1 MENNKK
7 PIGIVTDE
15 AADLTREIIEKE
27 EIRIISLN
35 VHWPEIEEIPGE
47 NIFQKIR
54 EIEKRGY
61 KSFAKTSQPSPKDF
75 LDVFKKQLESFEKII
90 CLTVTSKH
98 SGTYNSGCQAKR
110 FLAEEG
116 ERVFVVDSLNATC
129 SQGLVVLKVA
139 DLIKKRLKVE
149 EILKELEKFLPEVHL
164 AAFLSDPKWLEASGR
179 ISSTVANLMR
189 KMQNIGIRP
198 LIGLK
203 KGKITTVGL
212 RTKTKDVPSA
222 LFRELETKSR
232 DLRKKGKKIRLAITH
247 GDNLE
252 MAEELK
258 EMIERDLRDIEIAF
272 VNLIDDVL
280 GVITGPDTLALAWAP
295 IE

>member
-27 EIRIISLN
+27 EIGIISLN